1 MLFCK
6 NGRFSLLHPVVKT
19 ARAVMICQVWIARQ
33 GKQYDCKREKNTA
46 AMTAERQ

>member
-1 MLFCK
+1 
-6 NGRFSLLHPVVKT
+6 
-19 ARAVMICQVWIARQ
+19 MICQVWIARQ